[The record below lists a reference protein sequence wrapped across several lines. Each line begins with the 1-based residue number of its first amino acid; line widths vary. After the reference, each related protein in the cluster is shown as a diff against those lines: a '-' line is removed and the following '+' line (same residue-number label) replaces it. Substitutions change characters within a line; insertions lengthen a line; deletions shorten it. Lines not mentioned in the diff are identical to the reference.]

1 MNKIFLI
8 FLTFISFLSFTQESV
23 KNDLEVESIHVC
35 HWKKV
40 EQGICKKGDFLD
52 WFSAVQRNKK
62 LEITRSIMPRFFCEP
77 GTYYQIQI
85 SGGSVGMQGS
95 LLDQIAGGSRI
106 FCVYNGA
113 KWINVIER
121 K

>member
-40 EQGICKKGDFLD
+40 EQGICTVSYTHLTLPTTHD
-52 WFSAVQRNKK
+52 V
-62 LEITRSIMPRFFCEP
+62 
-77 GTYYQIQI
+77 
-85 SGGSVGMQGS
+85 
-95 LLDQIAGGSRI
+95 
-106 FCVYNGA
+106 
-113 KWINVIER
+113 
-121 K
+121 